1 MPPKPK
7 APKVLPAP
15 EWPVAIDKALS
26 LKQLKEL
33 VLRLRE
39 EAAQAG
45 RERTEAATDRDA
57 LQRFYDVSALEAREV
72 ELSLVAR
79 QRARE
84 AAEAAHAVEVR
95 VYEQKVKH
103 LMFEHQGVASSLEL
117 AAAGEAGEEEQAH
130 LVREAL
136 LRQGKGDLRERI
148 RALEEANAEAI
159 RGMKLQQDKGLQKMK
174 QDFGGLL
181 EKLRA
186 KYEGRLATLRADLGL
201 RRKVAVHE
209 VEERKNL
216 HIHQLARAHEEAFAE
231 MRRYYNDITRS
242 NLELIT
248 QLKGRIAEANGK
260 ASSNQR
266 LVLAIAE
273 ENKKLSEPLQQA
285 LSERAQLSAELKD
298 SARDR
303 ASLAYARTRLGEL
316 RGGLAGLQGAQV
328 DLEARYAA
336 CARERD
342 DLYGR
347 FEATVRALAER
358 AEARGGALERHLAEA
373 ENEHAAAHAAAAHVV
388 AAAQLDPRVLTD
400 ASARVEGALGDRNAA
415 LRGLQGAVDRLRKAH
430 DDAVRVLSAKLV
442 ELGVDRGE
450 AQGVAGLL
458 NPQGFSGPSGL
469 IARP

>member
-1 MPPKPK
+1 MPPGKP
-7 APKVLPAP
+7 PKVAPAP
-15 EWPVAIDKALS
+15 SFPPGTETMTLKDLKARVVARREEVAAA
-26 LKQLKEL
+26 
-33 VLRLRE
+33 LRE
-39 EAAQAG
+39 RA
-45 RERTEAATDRDA
+45 EAATDRDA

-72 ELSLVAR
+72 ELSLLTR
-79 QRARE
+79 QRAKE

-95 VYEQKVKH
+95 VYEQKIKH
-103 LMFEHQGVASSLEL
+103 LLFEHRGTVGSLEL
-117 AAAGEAGEEEQAH
+117 AAAGEAEEEAQAH

-136 LRQGKGDLRERI
+136 LRQGKGELRERI

-159 RGMKLQQDKGLQKMK
+159 RGMRVQQDRSQHKMR
-174 QDFGGLL
+174 QDFGALL
-181 EKLRA
+181 ERLRE

-248 QLKGRIAEANGK
+248 QLKARIAEANGK
-260 ASSNQR
+260 AASNQR

-298 SARDR
+298 SERDR
-303 ASLAYARTRLGEL
+303 ASLAYARTRLAEL
-316 RGGLAGLQGAQV
+316 RGGLGSLQGAQA

-336 CARERD
+336 VAGERD
-342 DLYGR
+342 DLYGK

-358 AEARGGALERHLAEA
+358 AEAQGGALERHLAQA
-373 ENEHAAAHAAAAHVV
+373 EGEHAAAHAAAAHVV
-388 AAAQLDPRVLTD
+388 AAAQLDPHVLTE
-400 ASARVEGALGDRNAA
+400 ATARVEGALGDRNAA
-415 LRGLQGAVDRLRKAH
+415 LRGMQGAVDRLRKAH

-442 ELGVDRGE
+442 ELGVERSE
-450 AQGVAGLL
+450 AEAVAPLL
-458 NPQGFSGPSGL
+458 NPGGFAGPSGL

>member
-1 MPPKPK
+1 MPGKP
-7 APKVLPAP
+7 PKVLPAP
-15 EWPVAIDKALS
+15 AWPKGVDERLG
-26 LKQLKEL
+26 LKEL
-33 VLRLRE
+33 KAMVVQLRE
-39 EAAQAG
+39 ENAAAG

-72 ELSLVAR
+72 ELCVLAR
-79 QRARE
+79 QRSRE
-84 AAEAAHAVEVR
+84 TAERDHAVETR
-95 VYEQKVKH
+95 VYEQKIKH
-103 LMFEHQGVASSLEL
+103 LMFEHQGVAGALEL
-117 AAAGEAGEEEQAH
+117 AAAGEAAEEDQAH
-130 LVREAL
+130 LVREAV
-136 LRQGKGDLRERI
+136 LRSGKGDLRERI

-159 RGMKLQQDKGLQKMK
+159 RGMKLQQDKGLQKLR

-181 EKLRA
+181 DKLRG

-216 HIHQLARAHEEAFAE
+216 HIHQLSRAHEEAFAE

-242 NLELIT
+242 NLELIA

-316 RGGLAGLQGAQV
+316 RGGLGALQGSQA

-336 CARERD
+336 VARERD
-342 DLYGR
+342 DLYAK

-373 ENEHAAAHAAAAHVV
+373 ENEHAAAHTAAAHVV
-388 AAAQLDPRVLTD
+388 AAAQLDPLVLTE
-400 ASARVEGALGDRNAA
+400 ATARAEGALGDRNAA
-415 LRGLQGAVDRLRKAH
+415 LRGMQGAVERLRKAH
-430 DDAVRVLSAKLV
+430 DDAVRVLSVKLV
-442 ELGVDRGE
+442 ELGVDRAE
-450 AQGVAGLL
+450 AEAVAPLL
-458 NPQGFSGPSGL
+458 NPEGFTGPSGL